1 MSGDGVSG
9 AHLCSET
16 YVSHPGQVRKKEHT
30 CVEVQQSATGG
41 RGDIGYEI
49 CWICLVCCFAIN
61 APKRLVLFLFFIFY
75 FNGIRDIIFGRDAL
89 IRKGWRFQDSNARCR
104 ILFFYYYYLQYG
116 FSIRWVIYRIVKR
129 HSGRTKSFEIYDRFL
144 LREPKIEWVNS
155 IGMFC

>member
-49 CWICLVCCFAIN
+49 C
-61 APKRLVLFLFFIFY
+61 
-75 FNGIRDIIFGRDAL
+75 
-89 IRKGWRFQDSNARCR
+89 
-104 ILFFYYYYLQYG
+104 
-116 FSIRWVIYRIVKR
+116 
-129 HSGRTKSFEIYDRFL
+129 
-144 LREPKIEWVNS
+144 
-155 IGMFC
+155 